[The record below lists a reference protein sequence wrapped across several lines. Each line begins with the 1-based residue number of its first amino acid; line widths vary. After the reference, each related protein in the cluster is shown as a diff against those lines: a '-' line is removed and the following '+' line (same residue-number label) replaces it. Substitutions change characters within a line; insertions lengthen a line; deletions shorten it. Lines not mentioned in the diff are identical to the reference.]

1 MADVQRRN
9 FQAPDEHVEYPL
21 GYTDEVHLGEL
32 VVGRSRHR
40 PGWRWSD
47 HIKPIVGTPSCQ
59 NHHVGI
65 VVSGRLG
72 IRTDDGREFVFGPDD
87 VYDIPPGHDGWV
99 VGDEAVDLVEWVGVH
114 QWATAPSGERVLAT
128 VVFTDIVDSTATA
141 QRLGDVPWRRLLEE
155 HDTTIRTLLDRYRG
169 QEVATTGD
177 GFLALFDGAER
188 ALRAALGMAAACDDI
203 GVPIRVGI
211 HTGEVEVVP
220 GNIRG
225 VTVHVAARVMA
236 LAGPGEVLVSSTTRD
251 LVESRELAFDDRGTH
266 ELKGVTGA
274 RPLFLVTHA
283 PSTR

>member
-1 MADVQRRN
+1 MAEVQRRN

-32 VVGRSRHR
+32 VVGRSRHQ

-65 VVSGRLG
+65 VVGGRLAM
-72 IRTDDGREFVFGPDD
+72 RMDDGREFLFGPDD

-99 VGDEAVDLVEWVGVH
+99 VGDEAVELVEWVGVH
-114 QWATAPSGERVLAT
+114 RWASAPSGERVLAT
-128 VVFTDIVDSTATA
+128 VVLTDIVDSTTTA
-141 QRLGDVPWRRLLEE
+141 ERLGDVAWTGLLAE
-155 HDTTIRTLLDRYRG
+155 HDSIVRRLLDRYRG
-169 QEVATTGD
+169 REVATTGD
-177 GFLALFDGAER
+177 GFLMLFDGAER

-211 HTGEVEVVP
+211 HTGEVEIVP
-220 GNIRG
+220 SNIRG

-236 LAGPGEVLVSSTTRD
+236 LAAPCEVLVSSTTRD
-251 LVESRELAFDDRGTH
+251 LIESRELAFEDRGRH
-266 ELKGVTGA
+266 ELKGLTGA
-274 RPLFLVTHA
+274 RALFAVRPG
-283 PSTR
+283 PSGR